1 MSNTFS
7 GLEIGRRAMSYFR
20 QGIETAGHNIS
31 NADVEGYS
39 RQRVDASASTPYTA
53 PGMNSGGDAGQ
64 IGTGVD
70 IDAINRIRDSFLDFQ
85 YCQESIE
92 GGFWEAASRTM
103 EYLEMFIGEPSE
115 NGLSGAL
122 ENVNQALQELQKRPD
137 LSSTR
142 EAFVREMDNLC
153 GLITHT
159 YENMSEYRVSLDQE
173 VELQVQEANDLIDR
187 IASLN
192 GEIEVIVGTGNTPND
207 LMDERDLLIQDLSR
221 LIDISTSPSSD
232 SGAVNVSLAGRL
244 LVQEDLPRHL
254 VLVPQEGNS
263 GFYDVQVEGNEFESS
278 THPETASA
286 AIGRDAVEGIYTL
299 EVLRSATET
308 RWAVGNS
315 YDTGV
320 ADYADTALGIEGSF
334 SLQVGTDGYKAVSS
348 AVSGGVLLGNA
359 GDPSYEGL
367 TDYSF
372 RITAGGE
379 EQVINITWDDSVS
392 QWSINGTDVGAEVD
406 LSDLESSISGSLE
419 ASVDA
424 SGEKITFS
432 SQDGYLVSLTDLEG
446 DMVSSALGIE
456 KSCPSVEIQV
466 WETDSLQTI
475 ANKINGAYDAAEDS
489 PDSPEEWL
497 HATVEEARDGTF
509 YLLLESNSV
518 GESYRINVS
527 SAKGGSLQTAKLLG
541 LLNNDGTASNLEY
554 SSDALVKVD
563 GMEYLSS
570 VNSFSEARL
579 VTAYNS
585 YRADTMQT
593 VIKGVTLEIKE
604 GSAGSSTD
612 IRVERQV
619 SGGFIEGLLQ
629 SRDNLVTDAMNF
641 LNDFA
646 MALSE
651 QFNAMHYSGHG
662 SGEYSRTT
670 GVSIFEPLISLKD
683 AASSISV
690 NSDLLDDQNLLGAS
704 GDDGSGYSLGSG
716 DGSRALGM
724 LDLFSEPLFDGGSST
739 IDEYYTSFVS
749 SLGSQ
754 SRQASVMYDNQQT
767 LMEQISTQRQ
777 SISGVNIDEEMMDM
791 VQFQQSYQAI
801 ARYITV
807 LDEMLD
813 QVING
818 MGIVG
823 R

>member
-153 GLITHT
+153 GLINHT

-221 LIDISTSPSSD
+221 LIDISTSTDSD

-286 AIGRDAVEGIYTL
+286 AIGRDAVEGVYTL

-348 AVSGGVLLGNA
+348 AVSGGVLLGDA

-372 RITAGGE
+372 RISAGGE
-379 EQVINITWDDSVS
+379 EQVITITWDDSVS

-406 LSDLESSISGSLE
+406 LSDLESRISGSLK

-432 SQDGYLVSLTDLEG
+432 GQDGYLVSLTDLEG
-446 DMVSSALGIE
+446 DMVSSGLGIQ
-456 KSCPSVEIQV
+456 KPYPSVDIEV
-466 WETDSLQTI
+466 SETDSLQTI
-475 ANKINGAYDAAEDS
+475 ANRINGAYDAGEDS

-527 SAKGGSLQTAKLLG
+527 SAEGGSLQTAKLLG

-554 SSDALVKVD
+554 SSDVLVKVD

-593 VIKGVTLEIKE
+593 VIQGVTLEIKE

-646 MALSE
+646 IALSE

-662 SGEYSRTT
+662 SGEYSQTT
-670 GVSIFEPLISLKD
+670 GVSIFEPLISGKD
-683 AASSISV
+683 AASFVSV
-690 NSDLLDDQNLLGAS
+690 NSELLDDQNLLGAS

-739 IDEYYTSFVS
+739 LDEYYTSFVS
-749 SLGSQ
+749 SMGSQ

-767 LMEQISTQRQ
+767 LLEQISTQRQ